1 MEGLAQIDGWTVA
14 AILAKALGYGAALL
28 AMGGPLFVAAF
39 PLAAPDVRRFAIR
52 IAVVAAVLLIAVLAL
67 RFGIRAARI
76 SGMGLPGMV
85 DPMMLAFVW
94 DSPLGTAAPWR
105 GAGVVL
111 VLGLLVPGLFGRVT
125 ALFGPLLIAI
135 SYTSVGHSLGE
146 PRWLLAALLVLHLL
160 AAAFWVGALAPLHH
174 AAVGAEG
181 AALLHR
187 FGKAAAMTVPLLII
201 VGSIFAWIMT
211 GSLSALFATAY
222 GWTLIAKLTFVSGL
236 LGLAGLNKWRL
247 VPALADDRVGASD
260 SLRRSIVFEATAVFL
275 ILLTTATLTTV
286 TTPPINL

>member
-39 PLAAPDVRRFAIR
+39 PLASPDVRRLAIR

-85 DPMMLAFVW
+85 DPMMLGFVW
-94 DSPLGTAAPWR
+94 DSQLGTTALWR
-105 GAGVVL
+105 GAGIVL
-111 VLGLLVPGLFGRVT
+111 VLFLLVHGPFSIVA
-125 ALFGPLLIAI
+125 ALVGALLIAV
-135 SYTSVGHSLGE
+135 SYTSIGHSLFE

-160 AAAFWVGALAPLHH
+160 SAAFWVGALAPLHR
-174 AAVGAEG
+174 AASSAEG

-187 FGKAAAMTVPLLII
+187 FGKAAGITVPLLII
-201 VGSIFAWIMT
+201 FGSIFTWFMA

-222 GWTLIAKLTFVSGL
+222 GWTLIAKLTLVSGL
-236 LGLAGLNKWRL
+236 LGLAGLNKWRF
-247 VPALADDRVGASD
+247 VPALADDRAGGST
-260 SLRRSIVFEATAVFL
+260 SLRRSIVLEATVVFL
-275 ILLTTATLTTV
+275 ILFATATLTTI